1 MSDHIQ
7 PSQYTQFRTMYTFDK
22 EFKLIEDGD
31 GF

>member
-7 PSQYTQFRTMYTFDK
+7 PSQYMQFRTMYIFDK